1 MATRMNEKFL
11 SILREFAVHRYGKER
26 GELMEPAI
34 RELAASLAAV
44 SDYPLEAEEEPA
56 FFS

>member
-11 SILREFAVHRYGKER
+11 SILLEFAVHRYGK
-26 GELMEPAI
+26 LMEPAI